1 MENKNLIFRYFLYFI
16 LSFALSIFVI
26 NWFKNISL
34 EAVLNDYKKE
44 SLNKYN
50 RYYDELIKTSDFIY
64 FNGFIKNKKLI
75 SILQKSDEN
84 KIKDELYLEFEPEF
98 SYYKTLGIY
107 DISFYTVDSK
117 PILNFQD
124 INFDDNFN
132 LNITKKVV
140 ASKKEFVDIKYGD
153 KNSTIVFSK
162 PIIDEKLNLLAV
174 VNFEFNFNQILN
186 KLNSNSELIFEK
198 FVSNSSDSSDD
209 IEKNRLFILIPI
221 SKLEDSKTFYLKS
234 NLLEKNI
241 KIENLNDFYNFLT
254 IFFGL
259 SLALII
265 FLLYKSKNQ
274 DIKNKLLKNSYDE
287 LFSQVDRYVLKLDTD
302 LDGKITFVTKSFC
315 EMSGYSKD
323 EIVGK
328 NANILRHPDMSQ
340 NFYKNLWKELRAKK
354 IWQGEVKNID
364 KFGNTYWVKT
374 SLFPKYNDKKQHIG
388 YSSIRTDIT
397 ATKQLEKTNRLLKE
411 DLSNRLNDLK
421 IQDET
426 ALNSLKV
433 ALMSKIL
440 DSFSHQWKKP
450 ISKIYF
456 ELLKLENIKKDLDIL
471 KIEDVKN
478 NIESEL
484 RELSDMLN
492 ETKTLFS
499 SRQNMSSNLFDI
511 VKSISNKFDN
521 SLLEIVYDFDEN
533 IKINFSHNDLKN
545 IIINILSTVVE
556 FAKKYSL
563 ERVVVNIS
571 LQIEENSDE
580 IVLKI
585 EDNIKDIRKKEF
597 FEQFLNFE
605 DDNKF
610 DSKIYLAKLLA
621 DKNQAIFLCNILEN
635 STSYYIKFKKAKI
648 F

>member
-1 MENKNLIFRYFLYFI
+1 MENKNLIFRYFVYFL
-16 LSFALSIFVI
+16 LSLGTAVLVI
-26 NWFKNISL
+26 NWFKNSSF
-34 EAVLNDYKKE
+34 EAILNEYKQE
-44 SLNKYN
+44 TLTKYN
-50 RYYDELIKTSDFIY
+50 RYYEELIKTSDFIY

-75 SILQKSDEN
+75 SIFQKNDEN
-84 KIKDELYLEFEPEF
+84 KIKDELYFEFEPEF

-107 DISFYTVDSK
+107 DISFYSVQNR

-132 LNITKKVV
+132 LKITQKVV
-140 ASKKEFVDIKYGD
+140 ASKKEFVDIKYSD
-153 KNSTIVFSK
+153 KNSAIVFSK

-198 FVSNSSDSSDD
+198 FVSNSSD
-209 IEKNRLFILIPI
+209 IEQNKLFLLIPI
-221 SKLEDSKTFYLKS
+221 FELEDKKTLYLKS
-234 NLLEKNI
+234 NLLEKNR
-241 KIENLNDFYNFLT
+241 KIEKSNDFYNFLT

-259 SLALII
+259 SFALIA
-265 FLLYKSKNQ
+265 FLLYKTKVQ
-274 DIKNKLLKNSYDE
+274 KFRNKLLKNSYDD
-287 LFSQVDRYVLKLDTD
+287 LLSQVDKYVLKLDTD
-302 LDGKITFVTKSFC
+302 LDGKINFVTKYFC

-323 EIVGK
+323 EILGK
-328 NANILRHPDMSQ
+328 NVNILRHPDMSQ
-340 NFYKNLWKELRAKK
+340 NFYKTLWQELRAKK

-456 ELLKLENIKKDLDIL
+456 ELLKLENIKKDLGIS

-478 NIESEL
+478 SIENEL
-484 RELSDMLN
+484 RDLSDMLN

-499 SRQNMSSNLFDI
+499 LRQNMSSNLLDI
-511 VKSISNKFDN
+511 VKKISNKVDN
-521 SLLEIVYDFDEN
+521 SLIEIRYDFDEN
-533 IKINFSHNDLKN
+533 IKLNIVHNDLKN
-545 IIINILSTVVE
+545 IIFNIVYTILDFVKS
-556 FAKKYSL
+556 YSL
-563 ERVVVNIS
+563 KKVIVNIS
-571 LQIEENSDE
+571 IQIEDNSDE

-585 EDNIKDIRKKEF
+585 EDNIKDKRKKEF
-597 FEQFLNFE
+597 VEQLLNFE
-605 DDNKF
+605 DENKF

-621 DKNQAIFLCNILEN
+621 DKNQAIFLCNILED
-635 STSYYIKFKKAKI
+635 STSYYIKFKKAKVL
-648 F
+648 

>member
-1 MENKNLIFRYFLYFI
+1 MENKNLIFRYFVYFL
-16 LSFALSIFVI
+16 LSLGTAVLVI
-26 NWFKNISL
+26 NWFKNSSF
-34 EAVLNDYKKE
+34 EAILNEYKQE
-44 SLNKYN
+44 TLTKYN
-50 RYYDELIKTSDFIY
+50 RYYEELIKTSDFIY

-75 SILQKSDEN
+75 SIFQKNDEN
-84 KIKDELYLEFEPEF
+84 KIKDELYFEFEPEF

-107 DISFYTVDSK
+107 DISFYSVQNR

-132 LNITKKVV
+132 LKITQKVV
-140 ASKKEFVDIKYGD
+140 ASKKEFVDIKYGE
-153 KNSTIVFSK
+153 KNSIILFSK

-198 FVSNSSDSSDD
+198 FVSNSSD
-209 IEKNRLFILIPI
+209 IEQNKLFLLIPI
-221 SKLEDSKTFYLKS
+221 FELEDKKTLYLKS
-234 NLLEKNI
+234 NLLEKNR
-241 KIENLNDFYNFLT
+241 KIEKSNDFYNFLT

-259 SLALII
+259 SFALIA
-265 FLLYKSKNQ
+265 FLLYKTKVQ
-274 DIKNKLLKNSYDE
+274 KFRNKLLKNSYDD
-287 LFSQVDRYVLKLDTD
+287 LLSQVDKYVLKLDTD
-302 LDGKITFVTKSFC
+302 LDGKINFVTKYFC

-323 EIVGK
+323 EIIGK
-328 NANILRHPDMSQ
+328 YANILRHPDMSQ

-374 SLFPKYNDKKQHIG
+374 SLFPKYNDKKEHIG

-397 ATKQLEKTNRLLKE
+397 ATKQLEKTNRLLKD

-421 IQDET
+421 IKDET

-440 DSFSHQWKKP
+440 DSFSHQWKTP

-456 ELLKLENIKKDLDIL
+456 ELLKLENIKKDLDIS

-478 NIESEL
+478 SIENEL
-484 RELSDMLN
+484 RDLSDMLN

-499 SRQNMSSNLFDI
+499 LRQNMSSNLLDI
-511 VKSISNKFDN
+511 VKKISNKVDN
-521 SLLEIVYDFDEN
+521 SLIEIRYDFDEN
-533 IKINFSHNDLKN
+533 IKLNIVHNDLKN
-545 IIINILSTVVE
+545 IIFNIVYTILDFVKS
-556 FAKKYSL
+556 YSL
-563 ERVVVNIS
+563 KKVIVNIS
-571 LQIEENSDE
+571 IQIEDNSDE

-585 EDNIKDIRKKEF
+585 EDNIKDKRKKEF
-597 FEQFLNFE
+597 VEQLLNFE
-605 DDNKF
+605 DENKF

-621 DKNQAIFLCNILEN
+621 DKNQAIFLCNILED
-635 STSYYIKFKKAKI
+635 STSYYIKFKKAKVL
-648 F
+648 

>member
-132 LNITKKVV
+132 LNITQKVV
-140 ASKKEFVDIKYGD
+140 TSKKEFVDIKYGD
-153 KNSTIVFSK
+153 KNSTIIFSK

-186 KLNSNSELIFEK
+186 KLNSNSDLIFEK
-198 FVSNSSDSSDD
+198 FVSNSSD

-221 SKLEDSKTFYLKS
+221 FKLEDSKTFYLKS

-241 KIENLNDFYNFLT
+241 KIEKLNDFYNFLT

-315 EMSGYSKD
+315 KMSGYSKD

-484 RELSDMLN
+484 KELSDMLN

-533 IKINFSHNDLKN
+533 IKINFAHNDLKN

-563 ERVVVNIS
+563 ERVIVNIS

-605 DDNKF
+605 DENKF

>member
-124 INFDDNFN
+124 VNFDDNFN
-132 LNITKKVV
+132 LNITQKVV
-140 ASKKEFVDIKYGD
+140 ASKKEFVDIKYSD
-153 KNSTIVFSK
+153 KNSAIVFSK

-198 FVSNSSDSSDD
+198 FVSNSSD
-209 IEKNRLFILIPI
+209 IEKDRLFILIPI
-221 SKLEDSKTFYLKS
+221 FKLEDSKTFYLKS

-241 KIENLNDFYNFLT
+241 KIEKLNDFYNFLT

-302 LDGKITFVTKSFC
+302 LDGKITFVTKNFC

-354 IWQGEVKNID
+354 IWQGEVKNIN

-440 DSFSHQWKKP
+440 DSFSHQWKTP

-456 ELLKLENIKKDLDIL
+456 ELLKLENIKKDLDIS
-471 KIEDVKN
+471 KIENVKN

-499 SRQNMSSNLFDI
+499 SRQNMSSNLFD
-511 VKSISNKFDN
+511 N

-533 IKINFSHNDLKN
+533 IKINFAHNDLKN
-545 IIINILSTVVE
+545 IIINILSTMVE

-563 ERVVVNIS
+563 ERVIVNIS

-605 DDNKF
+605 DENKF

>member
-1 MENKNLIFRYFLYFI
+1 MENKNLIFRYFVYFL
-16 LSFALSIFVI
+16 LSLGTAVLVI
-26 NWFKNISL
+26 NWFKNSSF
-34 EAVLNDYKKE
+34 EAILNEYKQE
-44 SLNKYN
+44 TLTKYN
-50 RYYDELIKTSDFIY
+50 RYYEELIKTSDFIY

-75 SILQKSDEN
+75 SIFQKNDEN
-84 KIKDELYLEFEPEF
+84 KIKDELYFEFEPEF

-124 INFDDNFN
+124 VNFDDNFN
-132 LNITKKVV
+132 LKITQKVV
-140 ASKKEFVDIKYGD
+140 ASKKEFVDIKYGE
-153 KNSTIVFSK
+153 KNSIILFSK

-186 KLNSNSELIFEK
+186 KLNSNSDLIFEK
-198 FVSNSSDSSDD
+198 FVSNSSD
-209 IEKNRLFILIPI
+209 IEQNKLFLLIPI
-221 SKLEDSKTFYLKS
+221 FELEDKKTLYLKS
-234 NLLEKNI
+234 NLLEKNR
-241 KIENLNDFYNFLT
+241 KIEKSNDFYNFLT

-259 SLALII
+259 SFALIA
-265 FLLYKSKNQ
+265 FLLYKTKVQ
-274 DIKNKLLKNSYDE
+274 KFRNKLLKNSYDD
-287 LFSQVDRYVLKLDTD
+287 LLSQVDKYVLKLDTD
-302 LDGKITFVTKSFC
+302 LDGKINFVTKYFC

-323 EIVGK
+323 EILGK
-328 NANILRHPDMSQ
+328 NVNILRHPDMSQ
-340 NFYKNLWKELRAKK
+340 NFYKNLWQELRAKK

-374 SLFPKYNDKKQHIG
+374 SLFPKYNDKKKHIG

-397 ATKQLEKTNRLLKE
+397 ATKQLEKTNRLLKD

-456 ELLKLENIKKDLDIL
+456 ELLKLENIKKDLGIS

-478 NIESEL
+478 SIENEL
-484 RELSDMLN
+484 RDLSDMLN

-499 SRQNMSSNLFDI
+499 SRQNMSSNLLDI
-511 VKSISNKFDN
+511 VKKISNKVDN
-521 SLLEIVYDFDEN
+521 SLIEIRYDFDEN
-533 IKINFSHNDLKN
+533 IKLNIVHNDLKN
-545 IIINILSTVVE
+545 IIFNIVYTILDFVKS
-556 FAKKYSL
+556 YSL
-563 ERVVVNIS
+563 KKVIVNIS
-571 LQIEENSDE
+571 IQIEDNSDE

-585 EDNIKDIRKKEF
+585 EDNIKDKRKKEF
-597 FEQFLNFE
+597 VEQLLNFE
-605 DDNKF
+605 DENKF

-621 DKNQAIFLCNILEN
+621 DKNQAIFLCNILED

-648 F
+648 L

>member
-132 LNITKKVV
+132 LNITQKVV
-140 ASKKEFVDIKYGD
+140 ASKKEFVDIKYSD
-153 KNSTIVFSK
+153 KNSAIVFSK

-198 FVSNSSDSSDD
+198 FVSNSSD
-209 IEKNRLFILIPI
+209 IEKDRLFILIPI
-221 SKLEDSKTFYLKS
+221 FKLEDSKTFYLKS

-241 KIENLNDFYNFLT
+241 KIEKLNDFYNFLT

-471 KIEDVKN
+471 KIEDIKN

-511 VKSISNKFDN
+511 VKSISSKFDN
-521 SLLEIVYDFDEN
+521 SLLEIIYDFDEN
-533 IKINFSHNDLKN
+533 IKINFAHNDLKN

-563 ERVVVNIS
+563 ERVIVNIS

-605 DDNKF
+605 DENKF

>member
-124 INFDDNFN
+124 VNFDDNFN
-132 LNITKKVV
+132 LNITQKVV
-140 ASKKEFVDIKYGD
+140 ASKKEFVDIKYSD
-153 KNSTIVFSK
+153 KNSAIVFSK
-162 PIIDEKLNLLAV
+162 PIIDEKLDLLAV

-186 KLNSNSELIFEK
+186 KLNSNSDLIFEK
-198 FVSNSSDSSDD
+198 FVSNSSD
-209 IEKNRLFILIPI
+209 IEKDRLFILIPI
-221 SKLEDSKTFYLKS
+221 FKLEDSKTFYLKS

-241 KIENLNDFYNFLT
+241 KIEKLNDFYNFLT

-323 EIVGK
+323 EIIGK
-328 NANILRHPDMSQ
+328 YANILRHPDMSQ
-340 NFYKNLWKELRAKK
+340 NFYKNLWQELRAKK

-484 RELSDMLN
+484 KELSDMLN

-511 VKSISNKFDN
+511 VKSLSNKFDN

-533 IKINFSHNDLKN
+533 IKINFAHNDLKN
-545 IIINILSTVVE
+545 IIINILSTIVE

-563 ERVVVNIS
+563 ERVIVNIS

-605 DDNKF
+605 DENKF

>member
-1 MENKNLIFRYFLYFI
+1 MENKNLIFRYFVYFL
-16 LSFALSIFVI
+16 LSLGTAVLVI
-26 NWFKNISL
+26 NWFKNSSF
-34 EAVLNDYKKE
+34 EAILNEYKQE
-44 SLNKYN
+44 TLTKYN
-50 RYYDELIKTSDFIY
+50 RYYEELIKTSDFIY

-75 SILQKSDEN
+75 SIFQKNDEN
-84 KIKDELYLEFEPEF
+84 KIKDELYFEFEPEF

-107 DISFYTVDSK
+107 DISFYSVQNR

-132 LNITKKVV
+132 LKITQKVV
-140 ASKKEFVDIKYGD
+140 ASKKEFVDIKYGE
-153 KNSTIVFSK
+153 KNSIILFSK

-186 KLNSNSELIFEK
+186 KLNSNSDLIFEK
-198 FVSNSSDSSDD
+198 FVSNSSD
-209 IEKNRLFILIPI
+209 IEQNKLFLLIPI
-221 SKLEDSKTFYLKS
+221 FELEDKKTLYLKS
-234 NLLEKNI
+234 NLLEKNR
-241 KIENLNDFYNFLT
+241 KIEKSNDFYNFLT

-259 SLALII
+259 SFALIA
-265 FLLYKSKNQ
+265 FLLYKTKVQ
-274 DIKNKLLKNSYDE
+274 KFRNKLLKNSYDD
-287 LFSQVDRYVLKLDTD
+287 LLSQVDKYVLKLDTD
-302 LDGKITFVTKSFC
+302 LDGKINFVTKYFC

-323 EIVGK
+323 EILGK
-328 NANILRHPDMSQ
+328 NVNILRHPDMSQ
-340 NFYKNLWKELRAKK
+340 NFYKTLWQELRAKK

-374 SLFPKYNDKKQHIG
+374 SLFPKYNDKKEHIG

-440 DSFSHQWKKP
+440 DSFSHQWKTP

-456 ELLKLENIKKDLDIL
+456 ELLKLENIKKDLDIS

-478 NIESEL
+478 SIENEL
-484 RELSDMLN
+484 RDLSDMLN

-499 SRQNMSSNLFDI
+499 LRQNMSSNLLDI
-511 VKSISNKFDN
+511 VKKISNKVDN
-521 SLLEIVYDFDEN
+521 SLIEIRYDFDEN
-533 IKINFSHNDLKN
+533 IKLNIVHNDLKN
-545 IIINILSTVVE
+545 IIFNIVYTILDFVKS
-556 FAKKYSL
+556 YSL
-563 ERVVVNIS
+563 KKVIVNIS
-571 LQIEENSDE
+571 IQIEDNSDE

-585 EDNIKDIRKKEF
+585 EDNIKDKRKKEF
-597 FEQFLNFE
+597 VEQLLNFE
-605 DDNKF
+605 DENKF

-621 DKNQAIFLCNILEN
+621 DKNQAIFLCNILED
-635 STSYYIKFKKAKI
+635 STSYYIKFKKAKVL
-648 F
+648 

>member
-16 LSFALSIFVI
+16 LSFGLSIFVI

-124 INFDDNFN
+124 VNFDDNFN
-132 LNITKKVV
+132 LNITQKVV
-140 ASKKEFVDIKYGD
+140 ASKKEFVDIKYSD
-153 KNSTIVFSK
+153 KNSAIVFSK

-198 FVSNSSDSSDD
+198 FVSNSSD
-209 IEKNRLFILIPI
+209 IEKDRLFILIPI
-221 SKLEDSKTFYLKS
+221 FKLEDSKTFYLKS

-241 KIENLNDFYNFLT
+241 KIEKLNDFYNFLT

-302 LDGKITFVTKSFC
+302 LDGKITFVTKNFC

-323 EIVGK
+323 EIIGK
-328 NANILRHPDMSQ
+328 YANILRHPDMSQ

-374 SLFPKYNDKKQHIG
+374 SLFPKYNDKKEHIG

-511 VKSISNKFDN
+511 VKSLSNKFDN

-533 IKINFSHNDLKN
+533 IKINFAHNDLKN
-545 IIINILSTVVE
+545 IIINILSTIVE

-563 ERVVVNIS
+563 ERVIVTIS

-605 DDNKF
+605 DENKF

>member
-124 INFDDNFN
+124 VNFDDNFN
-132 LNITKKVV
+132 LNITQKVV

-153 KNSTIVFSK
+153 KNTAIVFSK

-186 KLNSNSELIFEK
+186 KLNSNSDLIFEK
-198 FVSNSSDSSDD
+198 FVSNSSD
-209 IEKNRLFILIPI
+209 IEKDRLFILIPI
-221 SKLEDSKTFYLKS
+221 FKLEDSKTFYLKS

-241 KIENLNDFYNFLT
+241 KIEKLNDFYNFLT

-259 SLALII
+259 SLALIV

-323 EIVGK
+323 EIIGK
-328 NANILRHPDMSQ
+328 YANILRHPDMSQ

-511 VKSISNKFDN
+511 VKSISSKFDN

-533 IKINFSHNDLKN
+533 IKINFAHNDLKN

-563 ERVVVNIS
+563 ERVIVNIS

-605 DDNKF
+605 DENKF

>member
-16 LSFALSIFVI
+16 LSFALSIFII

-132 LNITKKVV
+132 LNITQKVV
-140 ASKKEFVDIKYGD
+140 ASKKEFVDIKYSD
-153 KNSTIVFSK
+153 KNSAIVFSK

-186 KLNSNSELIFEK
+186 KLNSNSDLIFEK
-198 FVSNSSDSSDD
+198 FVSNSSD
-209 IEKNRLFILIPI
+209 IEKDRLFILIPI
-221 SKLEDSKTFYLKS
+221 FKLEDSKTFYLKS

-241 KIENLNDFYNFLT
+241 KIEKLNDFYNFLT

-259 SLALII
+259 SLALIV

-323 EIVGK
+323 EIIGK
-328 NANILRHPDMSQ
+328 YANILRHPDMSQ

-533 IKINFSHNDLKN
+533 IKINFAHNDLKN
-545 IIINILSTVVE
+545 IIINILSTMVE

-563 ERVVVNIS
+563 ERVIVNIS

-605 DDNKF
+605 DENKF

>member
-64 FNGFIKNKKLI
+64 FNGFIKNKKLV

-132 LNITKKVV
+132 LNITQKVV
-140 ASKKEFVDIKYGD
+140 TSKKEFVDIKYGD
-153 KNSTIVFSK
+153 KNSTIIFSK

-198 FVSNSSDSSDD
+198 FVSNSSD
-209 IEKNRLFILIPI
+209 IEKDRLFILIPI
-221 SKLEDSKTFYLKS
+221 FKLGDSKTFYLKS

-241 KIENLNDFYNFLT
+241 KIEKLNDFYNFLT

-259 SLALII
+259 SFAVII

-287 LFSQVDRYVLKLDTD
+287 LFYQVDRYVLKLDTD

-374 SLFPKYNDKKQHIG
+374 SLFPKYNDRKQHIG

-499 SRQNMSSNLFDI
+499 SRQNISSNLFDI

-533 IKINFSHNDLKN
+533 IKINFAHNDLKN

-563 ERVVVNIS
+563 QRVTVNIS

-605 DDNKF
+605 DENKF

>member
-16 LSFALSIFVI
+16 LSFGLFIFVI

-124 INFDDNFN
+124 VNFDDNFN
-132 LNITKKVV
+132 LNITQKVV
-140 ASKKEFVDIKYGD
+140 ASKKEFVDIKYSD
-153 KNSTIVFSK
+153 KNSAIVFSK

-198 FVSNSSDSSDD
+198 FVSNSSD

-221 SKLEDSKTFYLKS
+221 FKLEDSKTFYLKS

-241 KIENLNDFYNFLT
+241 KIEKLNDFYNFLT

-265 FLLYKSKNQ
+265 FLIYKAKNQ

-323 EIVGK
+323 EIIGK

-397 ATKQLEKTNRLLKE
+397 ATKQLEKTNRLLKD

-456 ELLKLENIKKDLDIL
+456 ELLKLENIKKDLDIS

-478 NIESEL
+478 SIENEL
-484 RELSDMLN
+484 RDLSDMLN

-499 SRQNMSSNLFDI
+499 LRQNMSSNLLDI
-511 VKSISNKFDN
+511 VKKISNKVDN
-521 SLLEIVYDFDEN
+521 SLIEIRYDFDEN
-533 IKINFSHNDLKN
+533 IKLNIVHNDLKN
-545 IIINILSTVVE
+545 IIFNIVYTILDFVKS
-556 FAKKYSL
+556 YSL
-563 ERVVVNIS
+563 KKVIVNIS
-571 LQIEENSDE
+571 IQIEDNSDE

-585 EDNIKDIRKKEF
+585 EDNIKDKRKKEF
-597 FEQFLNFE
+597 VEQLLNFE
-605 DDNKF
+605 DENKF

-621 DKNQAIFLCNILEN
+621 DKNQAIFLCNILED
-635 STSYYIKFKKAKI
+635 STSYYIKFKKAKVL
-648 F
+648 

>member
-1 MENKNLIFRYFLYFI
+1 MENKNLIFRYFVYFL
-16 LSFALSIFVI
+16 LSLGTAVLVI
-26 NWFKNISL
+26 NWFKNSSF
-34 EAVLNDYKKE
+34 EAILNEYKQE
-44 SLNKYN
+44 TLTKYN
-50 RYYDELIKTSDFIY
+50 RYYEELIKTSDFIY

-75 SILQKSDEN
+75 SIFQKNDEN
-84 KIKDELYLEFEPEF
+84 KIKDELYFEFEPEF

-132 LNITKKVV
+132 LNITQKVV
-140 ASKKEFVDIKYGD
+140 ASKKEFVDIKYSD
-153 KNSTIVFSK
+153 KNSAIVFSK

-186 KLNSNSELIFEK
+186 KLNSNSDLIFEK
-198 FVSNSSDSSDD
+198 FVSNSSD
-209 IEKNRLFILIPI
+209 IEQNKLFLLIPI
-221 SKLEDSKTFYLKS
+221 FELEDKKTLYLKS
-234 NLLEKNI
+234 NLLEKNR
-241 KIENLNDFYNFLT
+241 KIEKSNDFYNFLT

-259 SLALII
+259 SFALIA
-265 FLLYKSKNQ
+265 FLLYKTKVQ
-274 DIKNKLLKNSYDE
+274 KFRNKLLKNSYDD
-287 LFSQVDRYVLKLDTD
+287 LLSQVDKYVLKLDTD

-323 EIVGK
+323 EILGK

-340 NFYKNLWKELRAKK
+340 NFYKNLWQELRAKK

-374 SLFPKYNDKKQHIG
+374 SLFPKYNDKKEHIG

-397 ATKQLEKTNRLLKE
+397 ATKQLEKTNRLLKD

-421 IQDET
+421 IKDET

-440 DSFSHQWKKP
+440 DSFSHQWKTP

-456 ELLKLENIKKDLDIL
+456 ELLKLENIKKDLDIS

-478 NIESEL
+478 SIENEL
-484 RELSDMLN
+484 RDLSDMLN

-499 SRQNMSSNLFDI
+499 LRQNMSSNLLDI
-511 VKSISNKFDN
+511 VKKISNKVDN
-521 SLLEIVYDFDEN
+521 SLIEIRYDFDEN
-533 IKINFSHNDLKN
+533 IKLNIVHNDLKN
-545 IIINILSTVVE
+545 IIFNIVYTILDFVKS
-556 FAKKYSL
+556 YSL
-563 ERVVVNIS
+563 KKVIVNIS
-571 LQIEENSDE
+571 IQIEDNSDE

-585 EDNIKDIRKKEF
+585 EDNIKDKRKKEF
-597 FEQFLNFE
+597 VEQLLNFE
-605 DDNKF
+605 DENKF

-621 DKNQAIFLCNILEN
+621 DKNQAIFLCNILED
-635 STSYYIKFKKAKI
+635 STSYYIKFKKAKVL
-648 F
+648 

>member
-50 RYYDELIKTSDFIY
+50 RYYDELIKTIDFIY

-124 INFDDNFN
+124 VNFDDNFN
-132 LNITKKVV
+132 LNITQKVV

-153 KNSTIVFSK
+153 KNSAIVFSK

-186 KLNSNSELIFEK
+186 KLNSNSDLIFEK
-198 FVSNSSDSSDD
+198 FVSNSSD
-209 IEKNRLFILIPI
+209 IEKDRLFILIPI
-221 SKLEDSKTFYLKS
+221 FKLEDSKTFYLKS

-241 KIENLNDFYNFLT
+241 KIEKLNDFYNFLT

-265 FLLYKSKNQ
+265 FLIYKAKNQ

-323 EIVGK
+323 EIIGK
-328 NANILRHPDMSQ
+328 YANILRHPDMSQ

-456 ELLKLENIKKDLDIL
+456 ELLKLENIKKDLDIS

-511 VKSISNKFDN
+511 VKNLSNKFDN

-533 IKINFSHNDLKN
+533 IKINFAHNDLKN
-545 IIINILSTVVE
+545 IIINILSTIVE

-563 ERVVVNIS
+563 ERVIVTIS

-605 DDNKF
+605 DENKF

>member
-44 SLNKYN
+44 SLTKYN
-50 RYYDELIKTSDFIY
+50 RYYEELIKTSDFIY

-75 SILQKSDEN
+75 SIFQKNDEN

-124 INFDDNFN
+124 VNFDDNFN
-132 LNITKKVV
+132 LNITQKVV
-140 ASKKEFVDIKYGD
+140 ASKKEFVDIKYGE
-153 KNSTIVFSK
+153 KNSIILFSK

-198 FVSNSSDSSDD
+198 FVSNSSD
-209 IEKNRLFILIPI
+209 IEKDRLFILIPI
-221 SKLEDSKTFYLKS
+221 FELEDKKTLYLKS
-234 NLLEKNI
+234 NLLEKNR
-241 KIENLNDFYNFLT
+241 KIEKSNDFYNFLT

-259 SLALII
+259 SFALIA
-265 FLLYKSKNQ
+265 FLLYKTKVQ
-274 DIKNKLLKNSYDE
+274 KFRNKLLKNSYDD
-287 LFSQVDRYVLKLDTD
+287 LLSQVDKYVLKLDTD
-302 LDGKITFVTKSFC
+302 LDGKINFVTKYFC

-323 EIVGK
+323 EIIGK

-374 SLFPKYNDKKQHIG
+374 SLFPKYNDKKEHIG

-397 ATKQLEKTNRLLKE
+397 ATKQLEKTNRLLKD

-421 IQDET
+421 IKDET

-440 DSFSHQWKKP
+440 DSFSHQWKTP

-456 ELLKLENIKKDLDIL
+456 ELLKLENIKKDLDIS

-478 NIESEL
+478 SIENEL
-484 RELSDMLN
+484 RDLSDMLN

-499 SRQNMSSNLFDI
+499 LRQNMSSNLLDI
-511 VKSISNKFDN
+511 VKKISNKVDN
-521 SLLEIVYDFDEN
+521 SLIEIRYDFDEN
-533 IKINFSHNDLKN
+533 IKLNIVHNDLKN
-545 IIINILSTVVE
+545 IIFNIVYTILDFVKS
-556 FAKKYSL
+556 YSL
-563 ERVVVNIS
+563 KKVIVNIS
-571 LQIEENSDE
+571 IQIEDNSDE

-585 EDNIKDIRKKEF
+585 EDNIKDKRKKEF
-597 FEQFLNFE
+597 VEQLLNFE
-605 DDNKF
+605 DENKF

-621 DKNQAIFLCNILEN
+621 DKNQAIFLCNILED

>member
-124 INFDDNFN
+124 VNFDDNFN
-132 LNITKKVV
+132 LNITQKVV
-140 ASKKEFVDIKYGD
+140 ASKKEFVDIKYSD
-153 KNSTIVFSK
+153 KNSAIVFSK

-198 FVSNSSDSSDD
+198 FVSNSSD
-209 IEKNRLFILIPI
+209 IEKDRLFILIPI
-221 SKLEDSKTFYLKS
+221 FKLEDSKTFYLKS

-241 KIENLNDFYNFLT
+241 KIEKLNDFYNFLT

-323 EIVGK
+323 EIIGK
-328 NANILRHPDMSQ
+328 YANILRHPDMSQ
-340 NFYKNLWKELRAKK
+340 NFYKNLWKELRVKK

-471 KIEDVKN
+471 KIENVKN

-511 VKSISNKFDN
+511 VKSLSNKFDN

-533 IKINFSHNDLKN
+533 IKINFAHNDLKN
-545 IIINILSTVVE
+545 IIINILSTIVE

-563 ERVVVNIS
+563 ERVIVNIS

-605 DDNKF
+605 DENKF

>member
-16 LSFALSIFVI
+16 LSFGLFIFVI

-132 LNITKKVV
+132 LNITQKVV

-153 KNSTIVFSK
+153 KNSAIVFSK

-198 FVSNSSDSSDD
+198 FVSNSSD
-209 IEKNRLFILIPI
+209 IEKDRLFILIPI
-221 SKLEDSKTFYLKS
+221 FKLEDSKTFYLKS

-241 KIENLNDFYNFLT
+241 KIEKLNDFYNFLT

-323 EIVGK
+323 EILGK
-328 NANILRHPDMSQ
+328 NVNILRHPDMSQ
-340 NFYKNLWKELRAKK
+340 NFYKNLWQELRAKK

-533 IKINFSHNDLKN
+533 IKINFAHNDLKN
-545 IIINILSTVVE
+545 IIINILSTIVE

-563 ERVVVNIS
+563 ERVIVNIS

-605 DDNKF
+605 DENKF

>member
-44 SLNKYN
+44 SLTKYN
-50 RYYDELIKTSDFIY
+50 RYYEELIKTSDFIY

-75 SILQKSDEN
+75 SIFQKNDEN
-84 KIKDELYLEFEPEF
+84 KIKDELYFEFEPEF

-107 DISFYTVDSK
+107 DISFYSVQNR

-132 LNITKKVV
+132 LKITQKVV
-140 ASKKEFVDIKYGD
+140 ASKKEFVDIKYGE
-153 KNSTIVFSK
+153 KNSIILFSK

-198 FVSNSSDSSDD
+198 FVSNSSD
-209 IEKNRLFILIPI
+209 IEQNKLFLLIPI
-221 SKLEDSKTFYLKS
+221 FELEDKKTLYLKS
-234 NLLEKNI
+234 NLLEKNR
-241 KIENLNDFYNFLT
+241 KIEKSNDFYNFLT

-259 SLALII
+259 SFALIA
-265 FLLYKSKNQ
+265 FLLYKTKVQ
-274 DIKNKLLKNSYDE
+274 KFRNKLLKNSYDD
-287 LFSQVDRYVLKLDTD
+287 LLSQVDKYVLKLDTD
-302 LDGKITFVTKSFC
+302 LDGKINFVTKYFC

-323 EIVGK
+323 EIIGK
-328 NANILRHPDMSQ
+328 YANILRHPDMSQ

-374 SLFPKYNDKKQHIG
+374 SLFPKYNDKKEHIG

-397 ATKQLEKTNRLLKE
+397 ATKQLEKTNRLLKD

-421 IQDET
+421 IKDET

-440 DSFSHQWKKP
+440 DSFSHQWKTP

-456 ELLKLENIKKDLDIL
+456 ELLKLENIKKDLDIS

-478 NIESEL
+478 SIENEL
-484 RELSDMLN
+484 RDLSDMLN

-499 SRQNMSSNLFDI
+499 SRQNMSSNLLDI
-511 VKSISNKFDN
+511 VKKISNKVDN
-521 SLLEIVYDFDEN
+521 SLIEIRYDFDEN
-533 IKINFSHNDLKN
+533 IKLNIVHNDLKN
-545 IIINILSTVVE
+545 IIFNIVYTILDFVKS
-556 FAKKYSL
+556 YSL
-563 ERVVVNIS
+563 KKVIVNIS
-571 LQIEENSDE
+571 IQIEDNSDE

-585 EDNIKDIRKKEF
+585 EDNIKDKRKKEF
-597 FEQFLNFE
+597 VEQLLNFE
-605 DDNKF
+605 DENKF

-621 DKNQAIFLCNILEN
+621 DKNQAIFLCNILED

-648 F
+648 L

>member
-1 MENKNLIFRYFLYFI
+1 MENKNLIFRYFVYFL
-16 LSFALSIFVI
+16 LSLGTAVLVI
-26 NWFKNISL
+26 NWFKNSSF
-34 EAVLNDYKKE
+34 EAILNEYKQE
-44 SLNKYN
+44 TLTKYN
-50 RYYDELIKTSDFIY
+50 RYYEELIKTSDFIY

-75 SILQKSDEN
+75 SIFQKNDEN

-132 LNITKKVV
+132 LNITQKVV

-153 KNSTIVFSK
+153 KNSAIVFSK

-186 KLNSNSELIFEK
+186 KLNSNSDLIFEK
-198 FVSNSSDSSDD
+198 FVSNSSD
-209 IEKNRLFILIPI
+209 IEQNKLFLLIPI
-221 SKLEDSKTFYLKS
+221 FELEDKKTLYLKS
-234 NLLEKNI
+234 NLLEKNR
-241 KIENLNDFYNFLT
+241 KIEKSNDFYNFLT

-287 LFSQVDRYVLKLDTD
+287 LLSQVDRYVLKLDTD
-302 LDGKITFVTKSFC
+302 LDGKITFVTKYFC

-323 EIVGK
+323 EILGK

-340 NFYKNLWKELRAKK
+340 NFYKNLWQELRAKK

-374 SLFPKYNDKKQHIG
+374 SLFPKYNDKKEHIG

-397 ATKQLEKTNRLLKE
+397 ATKQLEKTNRLLKD

-421 IQDET
+421 IKDET

-440 DSFSHQWKKP
+440 DSFSHQWKTP

-456 ELLKLENIKKDLDIL
+456 ELLKLENIKKDLGIS

-478 NIESEL
+478 SIENEL
-484 RELSDMLN
+484 RDLSDMLN

-499 SRQNMSSNLFDI
+499 LRQNMSSNLLDI
-511 VKSISNKFDN
+511 VKKISNKVDN
-521 SLLEIVYDFDEN
+521 SLIEIRYDFDEN
-533 IKINFSHNDLKN
+533 IKLNIVHNDLKN
-545 IIINILSTVVE
+545 IIFNIVYTILDFVKS
-556 FAKKYSL
+556 YSL
-563 ERVVVNIS
+563 KKVIVNIS
-571 LQIEENSDE
+571 IQIEDNSDE

-585 EDNIKDIRKKEF
+585 EDNIKDKRKKEF
-597 FEQFLNFE
+597 VEQLLNFE
-605 DDNKF
+605 DENKF

-621 DKNQAIFLCNILEN
+621 DKNQAIFLCNILED

-648 F
+648 L

>member
-107 DISFYTVDSK
+107 DISFYTVESK

-124 INFDDNFN
+124 VNFDDNFN
-132 LNITKKVV
+132 LNITQKVV
-140 ASKKEFVDIKYGD
+140 ASKKEFVDIKYSD
-153 KNSTIVFSK
+153 KNSAIVFSK

-198 FVSNSSDSSDD
+198 FVSNSSD
-209 IEKNRLFILIPI
+209 IEKDRLFILIPI
-221 SKLEDSKTFYLKS
+221 FELEDKKTLYLKS

-241 KIENLNDFYNFLT
+241 KIEKLNDFYSFLT

-323 EIVGK
+323 EIIGK
-328 NANILRHPDMSQ
+328 YANILRHPDMSQ
-340 NFYKNLWKELRAKK
+340 NFYKNLWKELRVKK

-456 ELLKLENIKKDLDIL
+456 ELLKLENIKKDLDIS

-511 VKSISNKFDN
+511 VKSLSNKFDN

-533 IKINFSHNDLKN
+533 IKINFAHNDLKN
-545 IIINILSTVVE
+545 IIINILSTIVE
-556 FAKKYSL
+556 FAKKYCL
-563 ERVVVNIS
+563 ERVIVTIS

-605 DDNKF
+605 DENKF

>member
-1 MENKNLIFRYFLYFI
+1 MKNKNLIFRYFLYFI
-16 LSFALSIFVI
+16 LSFSIAIFVI
-26 NWFKNISL
+26 NWFKNSSFEDI
-34 EAVLNDYKKE
+34 LNEYKQE
-44 SLNKYN
+44 TLTKYN
-50 RYYDELIKTSDFIY
+50 RYYEELIKTSDFIY

-75 SILQKSDEN
+75 SIFQKNDEN
-84 KIKDELYLEFEPEF
+84 KIKDELYFEFEPEF

-107 DISFYTVDSK
+107 DISFYSLQNN
-117 PILNFQD
+117 PILNFKD

-132 LNITKKVV
+132 LKITQKVV
-140 ASKKEFVDIKYGD
+140 ASKKELVSIKYSD
-153 KNSTIVFSK
+153 KNSIVVFSK

-198 FVSNSSDSSDD
+198 FVSNSSD
-209 IEKNRLFILIPI
+209 IEENKLFILIPI
-221 SKLEDSKTFYLKS
+221 FELEDKKTLYLKS
-234 NLLEKNI
+234 NLLEKNKKI
-241 KIENLNDFYNFLT
+241 KKLNDFYNFLT

-259 SLALII
+259 SFAVIV
-265 FLLYKSKNQ
+265 FLFYRTRIQ
-274 DIKNKLLKNSYDE
+274 EFRNKLLKNSYDE
-287 LFSQVDRYVLKLDTD
+287 LLSQVDRYVLKLDTD
-302 LDGKITFVTKSFC
+302 LDGKITFATKYFC

-323 EIVGK
+323 ELIDK
-328 NANILRHPDMSQ
+328 NVNILRHPDMSQ

-354 IWQGEVKNID
+354 TWQGEVKNID

-374 SLFPKYNDKKQHIG
+374 SLFPKYNEKKQHIG

-397 ATKQLEKTNRLLKE
+397 ATKQLEKTNRLLKD

-440 DSFSHQWKKP
+440 DSFSHQWKTP

-456 ELLKLENIKKDLDIL
+456 ELLKLENIKNDFDIS
-471 KIEDVKN
+471 KIEEVKN
-478 NIESEL
+478 SIENEL

-511 VKSISNKFDN
+511 VNKISNKFDN
-521 SLLEIVYDFDEN
+521 SWLEIIYDFDEN
-533 IKINFSHNDLKN
+533 IKLNIAHNDLKN
-545 IIINILSTVVE
+545 IILNILSTILDFV
-556 FAKKYSL
+556 KNYSL
-563 ERVVVNIS
+563 EKVIVNIS

-597 FEQFLNFE
+597 LEQLLNFE
-605 DDNKF
+605 DENKF

-635 STSYYIKFKKAKI
+635 STGYYIKFKKAKI

>member
-1 MENKNLIFRYFLYFI
+1 MKNKNLIFRYFLYFI
-16 LSFALSIFVI
+16 LSFSIAIFVI
-26 NWFKNISL
+26 NWFKNSSFEEI
-34 EAVLNDYKKE
+34 LNEYKQE
-44 SLNKYN
+44 TLTKYN
-50 RYYDELIKTSDFIY
+50 RYYEELIKTSDFIY

-75 SILQKSDEN
+75 SIFQKNDEN
-84 KIKDELYLEFEPEF
+84 KIKDELYFEFEPEF

-107 DISFYTVDSK
+107 DISFYSLQNN
-117 PILNFQD
+117 PILNFKD

-132 LNITKKVV
+132 LKITQKVV
-140 ASKKEFVDIKYGD
+140 ASKKELFSIKYSD
-153 KNSTIVFSK
+153 KNSIVVFSK

-198 FVSNSSDSSDD
+198 FVSNSSD
-209 IEKNRLFILIPI
+209 IEENKLFILIPI
-221 SKLEDSKTFYLKS
+221 FELEDKKTLYLKS
-234 NLLEKNI
+234 NLLEKNKKI
-241 KIENLNDFYNFLT
+241 KKLNDFYNFLT
-254 IFFGL
+254 IFLGL
-259 SLALII
+259 SFAVIV
-265 FLLYKSKNQ
+265 FLFYRTRIQ
-274 DIKNKLLKNSYDE
+274 EFRNKLLKNSYDE
-287 LFSQVDRYVLKLDTD
+287 LLSQVDRYVLKLDTD
-302 LDGKITFVTKSFC
+302 LDGKITFATKYFC

-323 EIVGK
+323 ELIDK
-328 NANILRHPDMSQ
+328 NVNILRHPDMSQ

-354 IWQGEVKNID
+354 TWQGEVKNID

-374 SLFPKYNDKKQHIG
+374 SLFPKYNEKKQHIG

-397 ATKQLEKTNRLLKE
+397 ATKQLEKTNRLLKD

-440 DSFSHQWKKP
+440 DSFSHQWKTP

-456 ELLKLENIKKDLDIL
+456 ELLKLENIKNDFDIS
-471 KIEDVKN
+471 KIEEVKN
-478 NIESEL
+478 SIENEL

-511 VKSISNKFDN
+511 VNKISNKFDN
-521 SLLEIVYDFDEN
+521 SWLEIIYDFDEN
-533 IKINFSHNDLKN
+533 IKLNIAHNDLKN
-545 IIINILSTVVE
+545 IILNILSTILDFV
-556 FAKKYSL
+556 KNYSL
-563 ERVVVNIS
+563 EKVIVNIS

-597 FEQFLNFE
+597 LEQLLNFE
-605 DDNKF
+605 DENKF

>member
-1 MENKNLIFRYFLYFI
+1 MENKNLIFRYFVYFL
-16 LSFALSIFVI
+16 LSLGTAVLVI
-26 NWFKNISL
+26 NWFKNSSF
-34 EAVLNDYKKE
+34 EAILNEYKQE
-44 SLNKYN
+44 TLTKYN
-50 RYYDELIKTSDFIY
+50 RYYEELIKTSDFIY

-75 SILQKSDEN
+75 SIFQKNDEN
-84 KIKDELYLEFEPEF
+84 KIKDELYFEFEPEF

-107 DISFYTVDSK
+107 DISFYSVQNR

-132 LNITKKVV
+132 LKITQKVV
-140 ASKKEFVDIKYGD
+140 ASKKEFVDIKYGE
-153 KNSTIVFSK
+153 KNSIILFSK

-198 FVSNSSDSSDD
+198 FVSNSSD
-209 IEKNRLFILIPI
+209 IEQNKLFLLIPI
-221 SKLEDSKTFYLKS
+221 FELEDSKTFYLKS

-241 KIENLNDFYNFLT
+241 KIEKSNDFYNFLT

-259 SLALII
+259 SFALIA
-265 FLLYKSKNQ
+265 FLLYKTKVQ
-274 DIKNKLLKNSYDE
+274 KFRNKLLKNSYDD
-287 LFSQVDRYVLKLDTD
+287 LLSQVDKYVLKLDTD
-302 LDGKITFVTKSFC
+302 LDGKINFVTKYFC

-323 EIVGK
+323 EIIGK
-328 NANILRHPDMSQ
+328 YANILRHPDMSQ
-340 NFYKNLWKELRAKK
+340 NFYKTLWQELRAKK

-374 SLFPKYNDKKQHIG
+374 SLFPKYNDKKEHIG

-397 ATKQLEKTNRLLKE
+397 ATKQLEKTNRLLKD

-421 IQDET
+421 IKDET

-440 DSFSHQWKKP
+440 DSFSHQWKTP

-456 ELLKLENIKKDLDIL
+456 ELLKLENIKKDLGIS

-478 NIESEL
+478 SIENEL
-484 RELSDMLN
+484 RDLSDMLN

-499 SRQNMSSNLFDI
+499 SRQNMSSNLLDI
-511 VKSISNKFDN
+511 VKKISNKVDN
-521 SLLEIVYDFDEN
+521 SLIEIRYDFDEN
-533 IKINFSHNDLKN
+533 IKLNIVHNDLKN
-545 IIINILSTVVE
+545 IIFNIVYTILDFVKS
-556 FAKKYSL
+556 YSL
-563 ERVVVNIS
+563 KKVIVNIS
-571 LQIEENSDE
+571 IQIEDNSDE

-585 EDNIKDIRKKEF
+585 EDNIKDKRKKEF
-597 FEQFLNFE
+597 VEQLLNFE
-605 DDNKF
+605 DENKF

-621 DKNQAIFLCNILEN
+621 DKNQAIFLCNILED
-635 STSYYIKFKKAKI
+635 STSYYIKFKKAKVL
-648 F
+648 

>member
-124 INFDDNFN
+124 VNFDDNFN
-132 LNITKKVV
+132 LNIAKKVV
-140 ASKKEFVDIKYGD
+140 ASKKEFVDIKYSD
-153 KNSTIVFSK
+153 KNSAIVFSK
-162 PIIDEKLNLLAV
+162 PIIDEKLDLLAV

-198 FVSNSSDSSDD
+198 FVSNSSD
-209 IEKNRLFILIPI
+209 IEKDRLFILIPI
-221 SKLEDSKTFYLKS
+221 FKLEDSKTFYLKS

-241 KIENLNDFYNFLT
+241 KIEKLNDFYNFLT

-533 IKINFSHNDLKN
+533 IKINFAHNDLKN
-545 IIINILSTVVE
+545 IIINILSTIVE

-563 ERVVVNIS
+563 ERVIVNIS

-605 DDNKF
+605 DENKF

>member
-124 INFDDNFN
+124 VNFDDNFN
-132 LNITKKVV
+132 LNITQKVV
-140 ASKKEFVDIKYGD
+140 ASKKEFVDIKYSD
-153 KNSTIVFSK
+153 KNSAIVFSK

-198 FVSNSSDSSDD
+198 FVSNSSD
-209 IEKNRLFILIPI
+209 IEKDRLFILIPI
-221 SKLEDSKTFYLKS
+221 FKLEDSKTFYLKS

-241 KIENLNDFYNFLT
+241 KIEKLNDFYNFLT

-323 EIVGK
+323 EIIGK
-328 NANILRHPDMSQ
+328 YANILRHPDMSQ

-511 VKSISNKFDN
+511 VKSLSNKFDN

-533 IKINFSHNDLKN
+533 IKINFAHNDLKN

-563 ERVVVNIS
+563 ERVIVNIS

-605 DDNKF
+605 DENKF

>member
-1 MENKNLIFRYFLYFI
+1 MENKNLIFRYFVYFL
-16 LSFALSIFVI
+16 LSLGTAVLVI
-26 NWFKNISL
+26 NWFKNSSF
-34 EAVLNDYKKE
+34 EAILNEYKQE
-44 SLNKYN
+44 TLTKYN
-50 RYYDELIKTSDFIY
+50 RYYEELIKTSDFIY

-75 SILQKSDEN
+75 SIFQKNDEN
-84 KIKDELYLEFEPEF
+84 KIKDELYFEFEPEF

-124 INFDDNFN
+124 VNFDDNFN
-132 LNITKKVV
+132 LNITQKVV
-140 ASKKEFVDIKYGD
+140 ASKKEFVDIKYSD
-153 KNSTIVFSK
+153 KNSAIVFSK

-186 KLNSNSELIFEK
+186 KLNSNSDLIFEK
-198 FVSNSSDSSDD
+198 FVSNSSD
-209 IEKNRLFILIPI
+209 IEQNKLFLLIPI
-221 SKLEDSKTFYLKS
+221 FELEDKKTLYLKS
-234 NLLEKNI
+234 NLLEKNR
-241 KIENLNDFYNFLT
+241 KIEKSNDFYNFLT

-259 SLALII
+259 SLALIA
-265 FLLYKSKNQ
+265 FLLYKTKVQ
-274 DIKNKLLKNSYDE
+274 KFRNKLLKNSYDD
-287 LFSQVDRYVLKLDTD
+287 LLSQVDKYVLKLDTD
-302 LDGKITFVTKSFC
+302 LDGKINFVTKYFC

-323 EIVGK
+323 EIIGK
-328 NANILRHPDMSQ
+328 YANILRHPDMSQ

-397 ATKQLEKTNRLLKE
+397 ATKQLEKTNRLLKD

-421 IQDET
+421 IKDET

-440 DSFSHQWKKP
+440 DSFSHQWKTP

-456 ELLKLENIKKDLDIL
+456 ELLKLENIKKDLDIS

-478 NIESEL
+478 SIENEL
-484 RELSDMLN
+484 RDLSDMLN

-499 SRQNMSSNLFDI
+499 SRQNMSSNLLDI
-511 VKSISNKFDN
+511 VKKISNKVDN
-521 SLLEIVYDFDEN
+521 SLIEIRYDFDEN
-533 IKINFSHNDLKN
+533 IKLNIVHNDLKN
-545 IIINILSTVVE
+545 IIFNIVYTILDFVKS
-556 FAKKYSL
+556 YSL
-563 ERVVVNIS
+563 KKVIVNIS
-571 LQIEENSDE
+571 IQIEDNSDE

-585 EDNIKDIRKKEF
+585 EDNIKDKRKKEF

-605 DDNKF
+605 DENKF

-621 DKNQAIFLCNILEN
+621 DKNQAIFLCNILED

>member
-124 INFDDNFN
+124 VNFDDNFN
-132 LNITKKVV
+132 LNITQKVV
-140 ASKKEFVDIKYGD
+140 ASKKEFVDIKYSD
-153 KNSTIVFSK
+153 KNSAIVFSK
-162 PIIDEKLNLLAV
+162 PIIDEKLDLLAV

-198 FVSNSSDSSDD
+198 FVSNSSD
-209 IEKNRLFILIPI
+209 IEKDRLFILIPI
-221 SKLEDSKTFYLKS
+221 FKLEDSKTFYLKS

-241 KIENLNDFYNFLT
+241 KIEKLNDFYNFLT

-323 EIVGK
+323 EIIGK

-374 SLFPKYNDKKQHIG
+374 SLFPKYNDKKEHIG

-456 ELLKLENIKKDLDIL
+456 ELLKLENIKKDLDIS

-511 VKSISNKFDN
+511 VKSLSNKFDN

-533 IKINFSHNDLKN
+533 IKINFAHNDLKN

-563 ERVVVNIS
+563 ERVIVNIS

-605 DDNKF
+605 DENKF

-635 STSYYIKFKKAKI
+635 ITSYYIKFKKAKI

>member
-132 LNITKKVV
+132 LNITQKVV

-153 KNSTIVFSK
+153 KNSAIVFSK

-198 FVSNSSDSSDD
+198 FVSNSSD

-221 SKLEDSKTFYLKS
+221 FKLEDSKTFYLKS

-241 KIENLNDFYNFLT
+241 KIEKLNDFYNFLT

-440 DSFSHQWKKP
+440 DSFSHQWKTP

-484 RELSDMLN
+484 KELSDMLN

-499 SRQNMSSNLFDI
+499 SRQNMSSNLFD
-511 VKSISNKFDN
+511 N

-533 IKINFSHNDLKN
+533 IKINFAHNDLKN
-545 IIINILSTVVE
+545 IIINILSTMVE

-563 ERVVVNIS
+563 ERVIVNIS

-605 DDNKF
+605 DENKF

>member
-1 MENKNLIFRYFLYFI
+1 MENKNLIFRYFVYFL
-16 LSFALSIFVI
+16 LSLGTAVLVI
-26 NWFKNISL
+26 NWFKNSSF
-34 EAVLNDYKKE
+34 EAILNEYKQE
-44 SLNKYN
+44 TLTKYN
-50 RYYDELIKTSDFIY
+50 RYYEELIKTSDFIY
-64 FNGFIKNKKLI
+64 FNEFIKNKKLI
-75 SILQKSDEN
+75 SIFQKNDEN
-84 KIKDELYLEFEPEF
+84 KIKDELYFEFEPEF

-107 DISFYTVDSK
+107 DISFYSVQNR

-132 LNITKKVV
+132 LKITQKVV
-140 ASKKEFVDIKYGD
+140 ASKKEFVDIKYGE
-153 KNSTIVFSK
+153 KNSIILFSK

-198 FVSNSSDSSDD
+198 FVSNSSD
-209 IEKNRLFILIPI
+209 IEQNKLFLLIPI
-221 SKLEDSKTFYLKS
+221 FELEDKKTLYLKS
-234 NLLEKNI
+234 NLLEKNR
-241 KIENLNDFYNFLT
+241 KIEKSNDFYNFLT

-259 SLALII
+259 SFALIA
-265 FLLYKSKNQ
+265 FLLYKTKVQ
-274 DIKNKLLKNSYDE
+274 KFRNKLLKNSYDD
-287 LFSQVDRYVLKLDTD
+287 LLSQVDKYVLKLDTD
-302 LDGKITFVTKSFC
+302 LDGKINFVTKYFC

-323 EIVGK
+323 EILGK
-328 NANILRHPDMSQ
+328 NVNILRHPDMSQ
-340 NFYKNLWKELRAKK
+340 NFYKNLWQELRAKK

-484 RELSDMLN
+484 KELSDMLN

-533 IKINFSHNDLKN
+533 IKINFAHNDLKN
-545 IIINILSTVVE
+545 IIINILSTMVE

-563 ERVVVNIS
+563 ERVIVNIS

-605 DDNKF
+605 DENKF

>member
-16 LSFALSIFVI
+16 LSFALFIFVI
-26 NWFKNISL
+26 NWFKSISL

-124 INFDDNFN
+124 VNFDDNFN
-132 LNITKKVV
+132 LNITQKVV
-140 ASKKEFVDIKYGD
+140 ASKKEFVDIKYSD
-153 KNSTIVFSK
+153 KNSAIVFSK

-198 FVSNSSDSSDD
+198 FVSNSSD
-209 IEKNRLFILIPI
+209 IEKDRLFILIPI
-221 SKLEDSKTFYLKS
+221 FKLEDSKTFYLKS

-241 KIENLNDFYNFLT
+241 KIEKLNDFYNFLT

-265 FLLYKSKNQ
+265 FLLYKAKNQ

-302 LDGKITFVTKSFC
+302 LDGKITFVTKYFC

-323 EIVGK
+323 EIIGK
-328 NANILRHPDMSQ
+328 YANILRHPDMSQ

-456 ELLKLENIKKDLDIL
+456 ELLKLENIKKDLDIS
-471 KIEDVKN
+471 KMQNVKN

-511 VKSISNKFDN
+511 VKSLSNKFDN

-533 IKINFSHNDLKN
+533 IKINFAHNDLKN
-545 IIINILSTVVE
+545 IIINILSTIVE

-563 ERVVVNIS
+563 ERVIVNIS

-605 DDNKF
+605 DENKF

>member
-132 LNITKKVV
+132 LNITQKVV

-153 KNSTIVFSK
+153 KNSTIIFSK

-186 KLNSNSELIFEK
+186 KLNSNSDLIFEK
-198 FVSNSSDSSDD
+198 FVSNSSD
-209 IEKNRLFILIPI
+209 IEKDRLFILIPI
-221 SKLEDSKTFYLKS
+221 FKLEDSKTFYLKS

-241 KIENLNDFYNFLT
+241 KIEKLNDFYNFLT

-533 IKINFSHNDLKN
+533 IKINFAHNDLKN
-545 IIINILSTVVE
+545 IIINILSTIVE

-563 ERVVVNIS
+563 ERVIVNIS

-605 DDNKF
+605 DENKF

>member
-124 INFDDNFN
+124 VNFDDNFN
-132 LNITKKVV
+132 LNITQKVV
-140 ASKKEFVDIKYGD
+140 ASKKEFVDIKYSD
-153 KNSTIVFSK
+153 KNSAIVFSK

-198 FVSNSSDSSDD
+198 FVSNSSD
-209 IEKNRLFILIPI
+209 IEKDRLFILIPI
-221 SKLEDSKTFYLKS
+221 FKLEDSKTFYLKS

-241 KIENLNDFYNFLT
+241 KIEKLNDFYNFLT

-323 EIVGK
+323 EIIGK
-328 NANILRHPDMSQ
+328 YANILRHPDMSQ

-388 YSSIRTDIT
+388 YSSIRTVIW
-397 ATKQLEKTNRLLKE
+397 L
-411 DLSNRLNDLK
+411 
-421 IQDET
+421 
-426 ALNSLKV
+426 
-433 ALMSKIL
+433 
-440 DSFSHQWKKP
+440 H
-450 ISKIYF
+450 
-456 ELLKLENIKKDLDIL
+456 
-471 KIEDVKN
+471 
-478 NIESEL
+478 
-484 RELSDMLN
+484 
-492 ETKTLFS
+492 
-499 SRQNMSSNLFDI
+499 
-511 VKSISNKFDN
+511 
-521 SLLEIVYDFDEN
+521 
-533 IKINFSHNDLKN
+533 
-545 IIINILSTVVE
+545 
-556 FAKKYSL
+556 
-563 ERVVVNIS
+563 
-571 LQIEENSDE
+571 
-580 IVLKI
+580 
-585 EDNIKDIRKKEF
+585 
-597 FEQFLNFE
+597 
-605 DDNKF
+605 
-610 DSKIYLAKLLA
+610 
-621 DKNQAIFLCNILEN
+621 
-635 STSYYIKFKKAKI
+635 
-648 F
+648 

>member
-1 MENKNLIFRYFLYFI
+1 MENKNLIFRYFVYFL
-16 LSFALSIFVI
+16 LSLGTAVLVI
-26 NWFKNISL
+26 NWFKNSSF
-34 EAVLNDYKKE
+34 EAILNEYKQE
-44 SLNKYN
+44 TLTKYN
-50 RYYDELIKTSDFIY
+50 RYYEELIKTSDFIY

-75 SILQKSDEN
+75 SIFQKNDEN
-84 KIKDELYLEFEPEF
+84 KIKDELYFEFEPEF

-107 DISFYTVDSK
+107 DISFYTVDNK

-132 LNITKKVV
+132 LKITQKVV
-140 ASKKEFVDIKYGD
+140 ASKKEFVDIKYGE
-153 KNSTIVFSK
+153 KNSIILFSK

-198 FVSNSSDSSDD
+198 FVSNSSD
-209 IEKNRLFILIPI
+209 IEQNKLFLLIPI
-221 SKLEDSKTFYLKS
+221 FELEDKKTLYLKS
-234 NLLEKNI
+234 NLLEKNR
-241 KIENLNDFYNFLT
+241 KIEKSNDFYNFLT

-259 SLALII
+259 SFALIA
-265 FLLYKSKNQ
+265 FLLYKTKVQ
-274 DIKNKLLKNSYDE
+274 KFRNKLLKNSYDD
-287 LFSQVDRYVLKLDTD
+287 LLSQVDKYVLKLDTD
-302 LDGKITFVTKSFC
+302 LDGKITFVTKYFC

-323 EIVGK
+323 EILGK
-328 NANILRHPDMSQ
+328 NVNILRHPDMSQ
-340 NFYKNLWKELRAKK
+340 NFYKTLWQELRAKK

-374 SLFPKYNDKKQHIG
+374 SLFPKYNDKKEHIG

-397 ATKQLEKTNRLLKE
+397 ATKQLEKTNRLLKD

-421 IQDET
+421 IKDET

-456 ELLKLENIKKDLDIL
+456 ELLKLENIKKDLGIS

-478 NIESEL
+478 SIENEL
-484 RELSDMLN
+484 RDLSDMLN

-499 SRQNMSSNLFDI
+499 SRQNMSSNLLDI
-511 VKSISNKFDN
+511 VKKISNKVDN
-521 SLLEIVYDFDEN
+521 SLIEIRYDFDEN
-533 IKINFSHNDLKN
+533 IKLNIVHNDLKN
-545 IIINILSTVVE
+545 IIFNIVYTILDFVKS
-556 FAKKYSL
+556 YSL
-563 ERVVVNIS
+563 KKVIVNIS
-571 LQIEENSDE
+571 IQIEDNSDE

-585 EDNIKDIRKKEF
+585 EDNIKDKRKKEF
-597 FEQFLNFE
+597 VEQLLNFE
-605 DDNKF
+605 DENKF

-621 DKNQAIFLCNILEN
+621 DKNQAIFLCNILED
-635 STSYYIKFKKAKI
+635 STSYYIKFKKAKVL
-648 F
+648 